1 MTITVRPASEADASA
16 ACEVLRRSIR
26 ELCSADHDNDEQILA
41 AWLKN
46 KTAENVGA
54 WVCSESNFSVVAVEG
69 TKVRGFALLHRQGEI
84 LFCYVVPEVIRRG
97 GGKLMLRA
105 LEQQAVRWGLN
116 NLFLTSTLTA
126 KPFYE
131 HHGYVWSGTSVSIF
145 GLHRAFPMSK
155 PMSSRGDR

>member
-1 MTITVRPASEADASA
+1 MTITVRAASEADASA
-16 ACEVLRRSIR
+16 ACEVLRRSTR
-26 ELCSADHDNDEQILA
+26 ELCGADHHNDEQILS

-54 WVCSESNFSVVAVEG
+54 WVRSESNFCVVAVEG
-69 TKVRGFALLHRQGEI
+69 AEVRGFALLHRQGEI
-84 LFCYVVPEVIRRG
+84 QFCYVVPEVIRCG

-131 HHGYVWSGTSVSIF
+131 HHGYVWSGEQVPIF

-155 PMSSRGDR
+155 PIAL

>member
-16 ACEVLRRSIR
+16 TCEVVRRSIR

-54 WVCSESNFSVVAVEG
+54 WVRYESNFSVVAVEG
-69 TKVRGFALLHRQGEI
+69 TEIRGFALLHRQGEI
-84 LFCYVVPEVIRRG
+84 QFCYVVPEIIGSG
-97 GGKLMLRA
+97 GGRLMLRA
-105 LEQQAVRWGLN
+105 LEQQAVRWGLS

-126 KPFYE
+126 RQFYE
-131 HHGYVWSGTSVSIF
+131 HHGYVWSGESVSIF

-155 PMSSRGDR
+155 SIAL